1 MNFSS
6 ENIENE
12 NSSST
17 FLSIEQSKEAETTT
31 KRTLLTSNTH
41 DEPSNTICGLCNK
54 EPGKKQRD
62 GLNVMSATNGFLCRC
77 Q

>member
-54 EPGKKQRD
+54 EPGKKTARWVKCD
-62 GLNVMSATNGFLCRC
+62 ECNKWFLV
-77 Q
+77 

>member
-6 ENIENE
+6 DNSENE
-12 NSSST
+12 SLNST

-41 DEPSNTICGLCNK
+41 EETFNNICGLCNK
-54 EPGKKQRD
+54 EPGKKSSEMD
-62 GLNVMSATNGFLCRC
+62 
-77 Q
+77 